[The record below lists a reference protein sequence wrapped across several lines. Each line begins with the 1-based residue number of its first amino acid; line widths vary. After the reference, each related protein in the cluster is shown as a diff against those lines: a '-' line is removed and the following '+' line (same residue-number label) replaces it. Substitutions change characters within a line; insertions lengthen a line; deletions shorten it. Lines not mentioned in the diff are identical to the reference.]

1 MASGDNSTP
10 RRRHRSAV
18 ACQACRQRK
27 VRCSLTVTGIPCAG
41 CAQDRTE
48 CVVHPINRGGRRN
61 RQSTAS
67 HLASSSP
74 NRSNIS
80 HPPSPA
86 DPGPGPGQE
95 RNGVPERQ
103 VVNNVQ
109 DEERS
114 GFEIAT
120 AALGQSQGSGNVPLY
135 FGKIIE
141 SCSNEFFV

>member
-1 MASGDNSTP
+1 MAPGDNTTP

-27 VRCSLTVTGIPCAG
+27 VRCSITVTGIPCAG

-48 CVVHPINRGGRRN
+48 CIVHPTPKAGRRN

-67 HLASSSP
+67 HLASRSP
-74 NRSNIS
+74 NHSSMS

-86 DPGPGPGQE
+86 YPGPGPGQE
-95 RNGVPERQ
+95 RSDVPERQ

-120 AALGQSQGSGNVPLY
+120 AALGQSQGSGNVPY
-135 FGKIIE
+135 YSGKVR
-141 SCSNEFFV
+141 NQH